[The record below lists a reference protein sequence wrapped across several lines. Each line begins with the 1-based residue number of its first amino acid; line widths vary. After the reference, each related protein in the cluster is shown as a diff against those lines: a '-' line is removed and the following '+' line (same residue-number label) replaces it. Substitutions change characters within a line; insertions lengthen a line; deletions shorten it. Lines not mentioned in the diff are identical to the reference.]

1 MGFGEMRQHKYV
13 VVLAAIAILIIA
25 PGAIA
30 RICGASFGLLAGF
43 AVFQM
48 FAVVLFFLT
57 MPATLILCIVALVRK
72 EWKRAGILFAGIF
85 IPILAYIAFIFSN
98 YPGFMAIMGI

>member
-1 MGFGEMRQHKYV
+1 MKQHKYV
-13 VVLAAIAILIIA
+13 VVLAAIAILIIV
-25 PGAIA
+25 PGAVA
-30 RICGASFGLLAGF
+30 RICGAPLRLLAGF

-48 FAVVLFFLT
+48 LAVVLFFLT

-72 EWKRAGILFAGIF
+72 EWKKAGVLFAGIF
-85 IPILAYIAFIFSN
+85 IPIFTYAAFIFSN